1 MDLVDLCGS
10 GRIRKDLEGS
20 RWREAREKGGPK
32 VESCL
37 KHCVFNTFHVKV
49 TQNKCIYNFS
59 EKK

>member
-10 GRIRKDLEGS
+10 GWIRKDLEGS
-20 RWREAREKGGPK
+20 RWREAGEQGGPK

-37 KHCVFNTFHVKV
+37 KQCVFNTFHAKV
-49 TQNKCIYNFS
+49 IQNQCISNIS